1 MHTAQPVASALRRSL
16 APSTPTSCVCHSKQ
30 KMALFANGSRDS
42 KSGLTWK
49 LTPMYVFF
57 FPAGCLFCFIRM
69 TQIHQ
74 FFYCF
79 QDVAHEIAGELQAN
93 PDLIIGNYSD
103 GNLVACL
110 LAHKLGVTHV
120 CILSLCS
127 IPYLSLFSIVSYHN
141 SYCLIHSVP
150 LPMHLRKPSTP
161 TLTFTGRNLRITT
174 TSPASSQ
181 LT

>member
-1 MHTAQPVASALRRSL
+1 
-16 APSTPTSCVCHSKQ
+16 
-30 KMALFANGSRDS
+30 
-42 KSGLTWK
+42 
-49 LTPMYVFF
+49 
-57 FPAGCLFCFIRM
+57 M

-141 SYCLIHSVP
+141 LLPYTQCTIAHALEKTKYPNSDLYWKKFEDHYHFSCQFTADLIAMNHADFIIT
-150 LPMHLRKPSTP
+150 ST
-161 TLTFTGRNLRITT
+161 FQEIAGK
-174 TSPASSQ
+174 
-181 LT
+181 